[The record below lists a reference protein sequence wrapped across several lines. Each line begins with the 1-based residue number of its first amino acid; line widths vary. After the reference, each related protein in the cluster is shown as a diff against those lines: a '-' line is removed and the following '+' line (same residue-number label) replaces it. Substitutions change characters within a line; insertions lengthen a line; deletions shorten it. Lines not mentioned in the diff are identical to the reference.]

1 MLALAGCADKKSDTE
16 KQRTK
21 SPAPTIQTTRKIVT
35 GEWVGRTLLPRS
47 GETVAQY
54 EEHLVT
60 LNEANKDLSRGS
72 GWQPILSILTEQGR
86 NMYTWGA
93 KAVMRSKTG
102 SADGFDPAQNPNL
115 IMAAQMARGGTV
127 YRAEKTATTGPEEK
141 PQQVYRATVRRGRS
155 YDF

>member
-47 GETVAQY
+47 GETVVQY
-54 EEHLVT
+54 EGCSVA
-60 LNEANKDLSRGS
+60 LNEANKNLSRGS

-86 NMYTWGA
+86 NMYTWDA

-102 SADGFDPAQNPNL
+102 SADSFDPAQDPNL
-115 IMAAQMARGGTV
+115 IMAAQMAWSGTV
-127 YRAEKTATTGPEEK
+127 YRTGKTATTGPEEK
-141 PQQVYRATVRRGRS
+141 PQQVYRATVRRGRF

>member
-35 GEWVGRTLLPRS
+35 GEWIGRTLLPRS

-54 EEHLVT
+54 EEHLAT

-72 GWQPILSILTEQGR
+72 GW
-86 NMYTWGA
+86 
-93 KAVMRSKTG
+93 
-102 SADGFDPAQNPNL
+102 
-115 IMAAQMARGGTV
+115 
-127 YRAEKTATTGPEEK
+127 
-141 PQQVYRATVRRGRS
+141 
-155 YDF
+155 